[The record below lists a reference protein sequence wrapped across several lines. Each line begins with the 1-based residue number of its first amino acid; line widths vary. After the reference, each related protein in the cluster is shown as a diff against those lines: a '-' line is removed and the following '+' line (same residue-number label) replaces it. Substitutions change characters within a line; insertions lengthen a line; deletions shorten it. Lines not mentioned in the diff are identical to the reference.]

1 MRLSDHHSLGRRLTA
16 TLGLLLLPAALLTA
30 SEAAMTLTLRSPA
43 FAAGGAIPS
52 KYTCDGANHSPP
64 LEWSGAPDGTKSF
77 ALIMDDPDAPDP
89 KAPKTTWVHWVLYD
103 IPASASSLPEAVAPS
118 HLPAGTRAGAT
129 SAKGTTY
136 GGPCPPRGRH
146 RYFHKLY
153 ALDTLLGDL
162 HHPTAEHL
170 EAAIR
175 QHTLARAEL
184 IGTYQRS
191 R

>member
-1 MRLSDHHSLGRRLTA
+1 MRFSDHHSLCRRLTA

-52 KYTCDGANHSPP
+52 KYTCDGASHSPP

-77 ALIMDDPDAPDP
+77 ALIIDDPDAPDP
-89 KAPKTTWVHWVLYD
+89 KAPKATWVHWVLYD

-118 HLPAGTRAGAT
+118 HLPAGTRVGST

-153 ALDTLLGDL
+153 ALDVVLSDL
-162 HHPTAEHL
+162 RTPNKAAL
-170 EAAIR
+170 EAAMR
-175 QHTLARAEL
+175 GHVLAEAQLMGSYEKR
-184 IGTYQRS
+184 R
-191 R
+191 